1 MRTLILTIALV
12 VAGSPPAISA
22 DAPNAATPSGTATP
36 VNASGPQELME
47 SVAQALL
54 NELEKNR
61 EALRNDPAA
70 LRAVVDQHLLPHF
83 DTDYAGQLVLG
94 KHWRQATPAQ
104 RKRFVDA
111 FYQSLMRNYG
121 EALLEFTAD
130 RMKILPFRGD
140 PNASSATV
148 RTEVRRSNGTQV
160 PVNYSL
166 RKTPSGWKAWDVTI
180 EGISY
185 VKNYRNDIGAE
196 VAQKGLDSV
205 IQRLEAQNAGGKPD
219 DTAPK
224 AGDSAP
230 TKAATTTGG

>member
-1 MRTLILTIALV
+1 MRTLIASLLL
-12 VAGSPPAISA
+12 VAGLVPVPFARSADTPPAA
-22 DAPNAATPSGTATP
+22 TNQAPTTTPAAATAASTA
-36 VNASGPQELME
+36 GPQELME
-47 SVAQALL
+47 SVAQSLL
-54 NELEKNR
+54 KELEANR
-61 EALRNDPAA
+61 EELRKDPAELRN
-70 LRAVVDQHLLPHF
+70 VVDRHLLPHF

-94 KHWRQATPAQ
+94 KHWRQATPPQ

-140 PNASSATV
+140 PNATSATV
-148 RTEVRRSNGTQV
+148 RTEVRRDNGTLV

-185 VKNYRNDIGAE
+185 VRNYRNDIGAE
-196 VAQKGLDSV
+196 VAQKGIDAV
-205 IQRLEAQNAGGKPD
+205 IQRLETQNAMGTKD
-219 DTAPK
+219 APGTEPAK
-224 AGDSAP
+224 
-230 TKAATTTGG
+230 TG

>member
-1 MRTLILTIALV
+1 MRTFIASLLL
-12 VAGSPPAISA
+12 VAGVVPAARSA
-22 DAPNAATPSGTATP
+22 DPAPAPTNTPATTSASAATP
-36 VNASGPQELME
+36 ASAAGPRELME
-47 SVAQALL
+47 SVAQSLL
-54 NELEKNR
+54 DELEANR

-70 LRAVVDQHLLPHF
+70 LRAVVDRHLLPHF

-94 KHWRQATPAQ
+94 KHWRQATPVQ

-130 RMKILPFRGD
+130 RMKILPFKGD
-140 PNASSATV
+140 PNATSATV
-148 RTEVRRSNGTQV
+148 RTEVRRNNGTLV

-196 VAQKGLDSV
+196 VAQKGIDAV
-205 IQRLEAQNAGGKPD
+205 IQRLEAQNAAGKADAPG
-219 DTAPK
+219 TA
-224 AGDSAP
+224 
-230 TKAATTTGG
+230 AAKTS

>member
-1 MRTLILTIALV
+1 MRTLIASLLLV
-12 VAGSPPAISA
+12 TGLAPVLSARSAEPTSAAASQAPTAAPA
-22 DAPNAATPSGTATP
+22 AATP
-36 VNASGPQELME
+36 ASTVGPQELME
-47 SVAQALL
+47 SVANSLL
-54 NELEKNR
+54 GELEANR

-70 LRAVVDQHLLPHF
+70 LRDVVDRHLLPHF

-121 EALLEFTAD
+121 EALLDFTAD

-140 PNASSATV
+140 PNATSATV
-148 RTEVRRSNGTQV
+148 RTEVRRDNGTLV

-185 VKNYRNDIGAE
+185 VRNYRNDIGAE
-196 VAQKGLDSV
+196 VAQKGIDAV
-205 IQRLEAQNAGGKPD
+205 IQRLEAQNAAGRKD
-219 DTAPK
+219 APGTEPAK
-224 AGDSAP
+224 
-230 TKAATTTGG
+230 TG

>member
-1 MRTLILTIALV
+1 MRTLIASLLL
-12 VAGSPPAISA
+12 VAGLVPISSAHAA
-22 DAPNAATPSGTATP
+22 DASPAATTKPAATAP
-36 VNASGPQELME
+36 AAAPAASAQGPQELME
-47 SVAQALL
+47 SVAQSLL
-54 NELEKNR
+54 NELEQNR
-61 EALRNDPAA
+61 ETLRNDPAA
-70 LRAVVDQHLLPHF
+70 LRAVVDRHLLPHF

-94 KHWRQATPAQ
+94 RHWRQASPAQ

-130 RMKILPFRGD
+130 RMKILPFKGD

-148 RTEVRRSNGTQV
+148 RTEVRRDNGTLV

-205 IQRLEAQNAGGKPD
+205 IQRLEAQNAAGKPGD
-219 DTAPK
+219 AP
-224 AGDSAP
+224 GTTP
-230 TKAATTTGG
+230 TKSG

>member
-1 MRTLILTIALV
+1 VEDIMRTLILSMLFLAGLSPV
-12 VAGSPPAISA
+12 LPAVAADPAP
-22 DAPNAATPSGTATP
+22 APATPTP
-36 VNASGPQELME
+36 GMGPQELME
-47 SVAQALL
+47 SVSQAVLRDI
-54 NELEKNR
+54 EANR
-61 EALRNDPAA
+61 EALRGDPAG
-70 LRAVVDQHLLPHF
+70 LRALVDRHLLPHF

-94 KHWRQATPAQ
+94 KNWRQATATQ

-130 RMKILPFRGD
+130 RMKILPFKGD
-140 PNASSATV
+140 PAANSATI
-148 RTEVRRSNGTQV
+148 RTLVRRSNGQQV

-196 VAQKGLDSV
+196 VAQKGLDAV
-205 IQRLEAQNAGGKPD
+205 IERLEAQNV
-219 DTAPK
+219 APK
-224 AGDSAP
+224 PAAG
-230 TKAATTTGG
+230 KAAAKTGS

>member
-1 MRTLILTIALV
+1 MRTFIASLLLV
-12 VAGSPPAISA
+12 TGVVPAARSADPAPPATSTPSTTP
-22 DAPNAATPSGTATP
+22 APAATPASTA
-36 VNASGPQELME
+36 GPRELME
-47 SVAQALL
+47 GVAQSLL
-54 NELEKNR
+54 DELEANR
-61 EALRNDPAA
+61 EALRKDPAA
-70 LRAVVDQHLLPHF
+70 LRGVVDRHLLPHF

-130 RMKILPFRGD
+130 RMKILPFKGD

-148 RTEVRRSNGTQV
+148 RTEVRRDNGTMV

-196 VAQKGLDSV
+196 VAQKGLDAV
-205 IQRLEAQNAGGKPD
+205 IQRLEAQNAGGKADAPG
-219 DTAPK
+219 TAQ
-224 AGDSAP
+224 
-230 TKAATTTGG
+230 TKSG